1 MQKCNDQVFCPYV
14 DSFCTYILHGNT
26 INMNEKE
33 VISTRVEVENGLLA
47 SLVDNN
53 KPIRNDD
60 EFRFLP

>member
-1 MQKCNDQVFCPYV
+1 
-14 DSFCTYILHGNT
+14 
-26 INMNEKE
+26 MNEKE
-33 VISTRVEVENGLLA
+33 VISTRVEVENDLLA